1 MKRGRKME
9 DMLMYAMKLTLGLIG
24 VMIVLKLIGKKE
36 LAQVTPLDF
45 VYALILGGI
54 IEESLYDATVPV
66 YEMLFSI
73 FFWALLIFV
82 LEKFALKSQRFKS
95 ISQGDP
101 QLLINEGH
109 LDRKI
114 MDENNMDVDEVRMLL
129 RMKDVFSLSQVKYGI
144 LEESGE
150 LSVMQYAREEAPTRV
165 EIMKEYSENVLPE
178 LLIDGGKVEHQ
189 RLKNINRDESW
200 LRENIKKET
209 GADLE
214 DVFFAEWDE
223 ENGFFIQKNDDK

>member
-1 MKRGRKME
+1 
-9 DMLMYAMKLTLGLIG
+9 MLMYAMKLTLGLIG
-24 VMIVLKLIGKKE
+24 VMIVLKLMGKKE

-73 FFWALLIFV
+73 FFWALLIFI
-82 LEKFALKSQRFKS
+82 LEKIALKSRRFKS

-101 QLLINEGH
+101 QLLINEGQ
-109 LDRKI
+109 LNRKM
-114 MDENNMDVDEVRMLL
+114 MDDNKMDVDEVRMLL

-150 LSVMQYAREEAPTRV
+150 LSVMQYAREEGPTRA
-165 EIMKEYSENVLPE
+165 EMMEEYSENFLPQ

-189 RLKNINRDESW
+189 RLKNINRDEAW
-200 LRENIKKET
+200 LRESIKKET

>member
-1 MKRGRKME
+1 ME

-24 VMIVLKLIGKKE
+24 VMIVLKLMGKKE

-54 IEESLYDATVPV
+54 IEESLYDVTVPV

-82 LEKFALKSQRFKS
+82 LEKFALKSRRFKS

-114 MDENNMDVDEVRMLL
+114 MDENKMDVDEVRMLL

>member
-1 MKRGRKME
+1 ME

-24 VMIVLKLIGKKE
+24 VMIVLKLMGKKE

-82 LEKFALKSQRFKS
+82 LEKFALKSRRFKS

-114 MDENNMDVDEVRMLL
+114 MDENKMDVDEVRMLL
-129 RMKDVFSLSQVKYGI
+129 RMKEVFSLSQVKYGI

-150 LSVMQYAREEAPTRV
+150 LSVMKYAREEAPTRA

>member
-1 MKRGRKME
+1 ME

-82 LEKFALKSQRFKS
+82 LEKFALKSRRFKS

>member
-1 MKRGRKME
+1 ME

-178 LLIDGGKVEHQ
+178 LLIDGGKIEHQ

>member
-82 LEKFALKSQRFKS
+82 LEKFALKSRRFKS

>member
-1 MKRGRKME
+1 ME
-9 DMLMYAMKLTLGLIG
+9 DILMYAMKLTLGLIG
-24 VMIVLKLIGKKE
+24 VMIVLRLMGKKE

-73 FFWALLIFV
+73 FFWALLIFI
-82 LEKFALKSQRFKS
+82 LEKFALKSRRFKS
-95 ISQGDP
+95 VSQGDP
-101 QLLINEGH
+101 QLLINEGQ
-109 LDRKI
+109 LNRKM
-114 MDENNMDVDEVRMLL
+114 MDDNNMDVDEVRMLL

-150 LSVMQYAREEAPTRV
+150 LSVMQYAREEAPTRG
-165 EIMKEYSENVLPE
+165 EMMEKYSENLLPQ

-189 RLKNINRDESW
+189 RLKNINRDEAW

-209 GADLE
+209 GTDLE

-223 ENGFFIQKNDDK
+223 ENGFFVQKNEDK

>member
-24 VMIVLKLIGKKE
+24 VMIVLKLMGKKE

-82 LEKFALKSQRFKS
+82 LEKFALKSRRFKS

-114 MDENNMDVDEVRMLL
+114 MDENKMDVDEVRMLL
-129 RMKDVFSLSQVKYGI
+129 RMKEVFSLSQVKYGI

-150 LSVMQYAREEAPTRV
+150 LSVMKYAREEAPTRA

>member
-1 MKRGRKME
+1 ME

-24 VMIVLKLIGKKE
+24 VMIVLRLMGKKE

-73 FFWALLIFV
+73 FLWALLIFV
-82 LEKFALKSQRFKS
+82 LEKFALKSRRFKS

-109 LDRKI
+109 LDRKV

-150 LSVMQYAREEAPTRV
+150 LSVMKYAREEAPTRA

>member
-1 MKRGRKME
+1 ME

-24 VMIVLKLIGKKE
+24 VMIVLKLMGKKE

-82 LEKFALKSQRFKS
+82 LEKFALKSRRFKS

-114 MDENNMDVDEVRMLL
+114 MDESNMDVDEVRMLL

>member
-1 MKRGRKME
+1 ME

-24 VMIVLKLIGKKE
+24 VMIVLKLMGKKE

-73 FFWALLIFV
+73 FFWALLIFI
-82 LEKFALKSQRFKS
+82 LEKFALKSRRFKS